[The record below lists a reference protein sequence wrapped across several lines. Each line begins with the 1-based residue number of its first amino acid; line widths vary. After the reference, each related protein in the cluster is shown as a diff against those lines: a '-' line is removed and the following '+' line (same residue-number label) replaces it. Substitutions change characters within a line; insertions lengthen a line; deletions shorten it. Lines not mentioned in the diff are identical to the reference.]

1 MLKSANLQL
10 VHGLWSRGRL
20 LATAHLKKQD
30 NFWPDLCWPLTHPL
44 ETEDERHLKVK
55 AYVLRIVSHEVYTW
69 VGDVG
74 PGLTKV
80 LEDIC
85 DDKKLG
91 WCDNIQDCGDDNN
104 TMAADDTLADT
115 DNVDNVPLFLLSSW
129 RAFILVMS
137 RDSPV
142 AVSPASCRSL
152 FSATTR
158 RLVSSLDQDPP
169 PPRLTVCFSH

>member
-1 MLKSANLQL
+1 MPIRPCSEEGRTHENPALRKQITLCYP
-10 VHGLWSRGRL
+10 GL
-20 LATAHLKKQD
+20 
-30 NFWPDLCWPLTHPL
+30 
-44 ETEDERHLKVK
+44 K

-169 PPRLTVCFSH
+169 PPRLTVCFSRLDMSDRK